1 MRHRIKQH
9 FAFQAAVYVEETFLM
24 NIYEI
29 TLEMHVVTGDSK
41 EQNIAM
47 SRINYMIEDCFQN
60 CVFVHQTET
69 AVIEKYMA
77 ANLKVSTTPD
87 EPYDQL
93 LAILLLTKLN
103 IITEGRLL
111 ITDITLSSGLSDGV
125 EFLYSPALEHTPL
138 TTGIFNWWNELNT
151 KIVDFPKR
159 ETKKEK
165 IVKLVKK
172 TMIMNIVQNKLIIL
186 LLLTNFRDAAIWL
199 QFL

>member
-1 MRHRIKQH
+1 MQHRIKQH

-29 TLEMHVVTGDSK
+29 TLKMHVVTGDSK

-69 AVIEKYMA
+69 AVIEKYIA

-111 ITDITLSSGLSDGV
+111 ITDITLSSGLSDGI

-138 TTGIFNWWNELNT
+138 TTGISNWWNELNT

-172 TMIMNIVQNKLIIL
+172 TNDWAHLNLEWQEKPLPTSQIIF
-186 LLLTNFRDAAIWL
+186 TDK
-199 QFL
+199 

>member
-1 MRHRIKQH
+1 MQHRIKQH

-29 TLEMHVVTGDSK
+29 TLKMHVVTGDSK

-69 AVIEKYMA
+69 AVIEKYIA

-111 ITDITLSSGLSDGV
+111 ITDITLSSGLSDGI

-138 TTGIFNWWNELNT
+138 TTGISNWWNELNT

-172 TMIMNIVQNKLIIL
+172 TNDWAHLNLEWQENPLPTSQIIF
-186 LLLTNFRDAAIWL
+186 TDR
-199 QFL
+199 

>member
-1 MRHRIKQH
+1 MQHRIKQQ

-29 TLEMHVVTGDSK
+29 TLKMHVVTGDSK

-69 AVIEKYMA
+69 AVIEKYIA

-111 ITDITLSSGLSDGV
+111 ITDITLSSGLSDGI

-172 TMIMNIVQNKLIIL
+172 TNDWAHLNLEWQEKPLPTSQIIF
-186 LLLTNFRDAAIWL
+186 TDK
-199 QFL
+199 

>member
-1 MRHRIKQH
+1 MQHRIKQQ

-29 TLEMHVVTGDSK
+29 TLKMHVVTGDSK

-111 ITDITLSSGLSDGV
+111 ITDITLSSGLSDGI

-138 TTGIFNWWNELNT
+138 TTGISNWWNELNT

-172 TMIMNIVQNKLIIL
+172 TNDWAHLNLEWQEKPLPTSQIIF
-186 LLLTNFRDAAIWL
+186 TDK
-199 QFL
+199 

>member
-1 MRHRIKQH
+1 MQHRIKQQ

-29 TLEMHVVTGDSK
+29 TLKMHVVTGDSK

-69 AVIEKYMA
+69 AVIEKYIA

-111 ITDITLSSGLSDGV
+111 ITDITLSSGLSDGI

-138 TTGIFNWWNELNT
+138 TTGISNWWNELNT

-172 TMIMNIVQNKLIIL
+172 TNDWVHLNLEWQEKPLPTSQIIF
-186 LLLTNFRDAAIWL
+186 TDK
-199 QFL
+199 

>member
-1 MRHRIKQH
+1 MQHRIKQH

-29 TLEMHVVTGDSK
+29 TLKMHVVTGDSK

-69 AVIEKYMA
+69 AVIEKYIA

-111 ITDITLSSGLSDGV
+111 ITDITLSSGLSDGI

-138 TTGIFNWWNELNT
+138 TTGISNWWNELNT

-172 TMIMNIVQNKLIIL
+172 TNDWVHLNLEWQEKPLPTSQIIF
-186 LLLTNFRDAAIWL
+186 TDK
-199 QFL
+199 

>member
-1 MRHRIKQH
+1 MQHRIKQH

-29 TLEMHVVTGDSK
+29 TLKMHVVTGDSK

-69 AVIEKYMA
+69 AVIEKYIV

-111 ITDITLSSGLSDGV
+111 ITDITLSSGLSNGI

-138 TTGIFNWWNELNT
+138 TTGISNWWNELNT

-172 TMIMNIVQNKLIIL
+172 TNDWAHLNLEWQEKTLPTSQIIF
-186 LLLTNFRDAAIWL
+186 TDK
-199 QFL
+199 

>member
-1 MRHRIKQH
+1 MQHRIKQQ

-29 TLEMHVVTGDSK
+29 TLKMHVVTGDSK

-69 AVIEKYMA
+69 AVIEKYIA

-111 ITDITLSSGLSDGV
+111 ITDITLSSGLSDGI

-138 TTGIFNWWNELNT
+138 TTGISNWWNELNT

-172 TMIMNIVQNKLIIL
+172 TNDWAHLNLEWQENPLPTSQIIF
-186 LLLTNFRDAAIWL
+186 TDR
-199 QFL
+199 

>member
-1 MRHRIKQH
+1 MQHRIKQH

-29 TLEMHVVTGDSK
+29 TLKMHVVTGDSK

-111 ITDITLSSGLSDGV
+111 ITDITLSSGLSDGI

-138 TTGIFNWWNELNT
+138 TTGISNWWNELNT

-172 TMIMNIVQNKLIIL
+172 TNDWAHLNLEWQEKPLPTSQIIF
-186 LLLTNFRDAAIWL
+186 TDK
-199 QFL
+199 

>member
-1 MRHRIKQH
+1 
-9 FAFQAAVYVEETFLM
+9 M

-111 ITDITLSSGLSDGV
+111 ITDITLSSGLSDGIK
-125 EFLYSPALEHTPL
+125 FLYSPALEHTPL

-172 TMIMNIVQNKLIIL
+172 TNDWAHLNLEWQEKTLPTSQIIF
-186 LLLTNFRDAAIWL
+186 TDK
-199 QFL
+199 

>member
-1 MRHRIKQH
+1 MQHRIKQQ

-29 TLEMHVVTGDSK
+29 TLKMHVVTGDSK

-60 CVFVHQTET
+60 CVFVYQTET
-69 AVIEKYMA
+69 AVIEKYIA

-111 ITDITLSSGLSDGV
+111 ITDITLSSGLSDGI

-138 TTGIFNWWNELNT
+138 TTGISNWWNELNT

-172 TMIMNIVQNKLIIL
+172 TNDWAHLNLEWQEKPLPTSQIIF
-186 LLLTNFRDAAIWL
+186 TDK
-199 QFL
+199 

>member
-77 ANLKVSTTPD
+77 ANIKVSTTPD

-111 ITDITLSSGLSDGV
+111 ITDITLSSGLSDGIK
-125 EFLYSPALEHTPL
+125 FLYSPALEYTPL

-165 IVKLVKK
+165 D
-172 TMIMNIVQNKLIIL
+172 
-186 LLLTNFRDAAIWL
+186 R
-199 QFL
+199 

>member
-1 MRHRIKQH
+1 MNTMQHRIKQQ

-29 TLEMHVVTGDSK
+29 TLKMHVVTGDSK

-69 AVIEKYMA
+69 AVIEKYIA

-111 ITDITLSSGLSDGV
+111 ITDITLSSGLSDGI

-138 TTGIFNWWNELNT
+138 TTGISNWWNELNT

-172 TMIMNIVQNKLIIL
+172 TNDWAHLNLEWQEKPLPTSQIIF
-186 LLLTNFRDAAIWL
+186 TDK
-199 QFL
+199 

>member
-1 MRHRIKQH
+1 MQHRIKQQ

-29 TLEMHVVTGDSK
+29 TLKMHVVTGDSK

-69 AVIEKYMA
+69 AVIEKYIA

-111 ITDITLSSGLSDGV
+111 ITDITLSSGLSDGI

-138 TTGIFNWWNELNT
+138 TTGISNWWNELNT

-172 TMIMNIVQNKLIIL
+172 TNDWAHLNLEWQEKPLPTSQIIF
-186 LLLTNFRDAAIWL
+186 TDK
-199 QFL
+199 

>member
-29 TLEMHVVTGDSK
+29 TLKMHVVTGDSK

-69 AVIEKYMA
+69 AVIEKYIA

-111 ITDITLSSGLSDGV
+111 ITDITLSSGLSDGI

-138 TTGIFNWWNELNT
+138 TTGISNWWNELNT

-172 TMIMNIVQNKLIIL
+172 TNDWAHLNLEWQEKPLPTSQIIF
-186 LLLTNFRDAAIWL
+186 TDK
-199 QFL
+199 

>member
-1 MRHRIKQH
+1 MQHRIKQQ

-29 TLEMHVVTGDSK
+29 TLKMHVVTGDSK

-69 AVIEKYMA
+69 AVIEKYIA

-111 ITDITLSSGLSDGV
+111 ITDITLSSGLSDGI

-138 TTGIFNWWNELNT
+138 TTGISNWWNELNT

-172 TMIMNIVQNKLIIL
+172 TNDWAQLNLEWQEKPLPTSQIIF
-186 LLLTNFRDAAIWL
+186 TDK
-199 QFL
+199 

>member
-1 MRHRIKQH
+1 MQHRIKQQ

-29 TLEMHVVTGDSK
+29 TLKMHVVTGDSK

-111 ITDITLSSGLSDGV
+111 ITDITLSSGLSDGI

-172 TMIMNIVQNKLIIL
+172 TNDWAHLNLEWQEKPLPTSQIIF
-186 LLLTNFRDAAIWL
+186 TDK
-199 QFL
+199 

>member
-69 AVIEKYMA
+69 AVIEKYIA

-125 EFLYSPALEHTPL
+125 EFLYSPALEHTPF

-165 IVKLVKK
+165 IVKMVKK
-172 TMIMNIVQNKLIIL
+172 TNDWVHLNLEWQEKTLPTSQIIF
-186 LLLTNFRDAAIWL
+186 TDK
-199 QFL
+199 

>member
-1 MRHRIKQH
+1 MNTMQHRIKQQ

-29 TLEMHVVTGDSK
+29 TLKMHVVTGDSK

-69 AVIEKYMA
+69 AVIEKYIA

-111 ITDITLSSGLSDGV
+111 ITDITLSSGLSDGI

-138 TTGIFNWWNELNT
+138 TTGISNWWNELNT

-172 TMIMNIVQNKLIIL
+172 TNDWAHLNLEWQENPLPTSQIIF
-186 LLLTNFRDAAIWL
+186 TDR
-199 QFL
+199 